1 MFAIEYQVIA
11 RENPKDETPQHGI
24 VDTSN
29 RQVTAL
35 TNDCLYFSTVTFTTL
50 GYGDFR
56 PIGKARRIAMI
67 EAVSG
72 YLYLGITVVL
82 FVLMVQRLFNRE
94 EYRASNSV

>member
-35 TNDCLYFSTVTFTTL
+35 TNDCLYFSTVTF
-50 GYGDFR
+50 
-56 PIGKARRIAMI
+56 K
-67 EAVSG
+67 AVSG